1 MSKPNGE
8 KRPDEAATTPAS
20 KPRGRPETRVIK
32 LDATPEQVARAMFAA
47 VKPPDPSK
55 RVRRASAE

>member
-1 MSKPNGE
+1 MSKSNGE
-8 KRPDEAATTPAS
+8 KPAAEATPTP
-20 KPRGRPETRVIK
+20 KRRGRPVTQQIK

-55 RVRRASAE
+55 RVR